1 MVFLIC
7 IFLMTNFIES
17 LFMCHIFIF
26 ILMCV
31 LKYFFSLI
39 KWAVCILSFKSSLY
53 ILICLL
59 WDMCFKYLIQ
69 SVTQFF
75 ILLMVSFED
84 QKILVLMMSNLLKIF
99 IVSALHVS
107 SIFAYLKIVKNVY
120 VLFQEINDFSFYI

>member
-1 MVFLIC
+1 
-7 IFLMTNFIES
+7 
-17 LFMCHIFIF
+17 
-26 ILMCV
+26 
-31 LKYFFSLI
+31 
-39 KWAVCILSFKSSLY
+39 
-53 ILICLL
+53 
-59 WDMCFKYLIQ
+59 MCFKYLIQ